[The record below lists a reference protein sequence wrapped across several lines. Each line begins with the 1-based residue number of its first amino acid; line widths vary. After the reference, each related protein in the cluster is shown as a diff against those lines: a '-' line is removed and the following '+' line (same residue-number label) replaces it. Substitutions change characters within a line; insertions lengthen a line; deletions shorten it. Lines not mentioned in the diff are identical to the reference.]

1 MAVQFWEEKRKRRL
15 RTTLYLVVFFILACA
30 VSFIVELGVRYFAN
44 EGYTPNVPFVGLYML
59 AFIFLVSG
67 FHYLSYMGFGGQ
79 GVAESMGGI
88 KVARGE
94 DLPPQVQQL
103 LNIVE
108 EMSIASRMPMP
119 TVYVIEANE
128 INAFA
133 AGLKPEKAVI
143 AVTTGALDQLSRD
156 ELQGVIGHEFG
167 HIASDD
173 MKMGMRLA
181 ALLMGFF
188 LVFYI
193 GLRLME
199 GSFFGRDRGKG
210 NGIALIALLILVGG
224 VILWFAG
231 SILRAC
237 VSREREYN
245 ADARAVE
252 FTRNP
257 GGIASALRKIL
268 TVNKEAKDMPKSGIG
283 YRHLYLD
290 NRSFLFRIFATHPP
304 LEKRIAILEGKKVN

>member
-15 RTTLYLVVFFILACA
+15 RTFLYLVVFFILACA
-30 VSFIVELGVRYFAN
+30 VAFLVEMGVRFFAY
-44 EGYTPNVPFVGLYML
+44 EGYTPQIPFVGLYML

-67 FHYLSYMGFGGQ
+67 FYYLSYMGFGGSM
-79 GVAESMGGI
+79 VAQSMGGI
-88 KVARGE
+88 KVAQG
-94 DLPPQVQQL
+94 DAVPPPVQQL

-133 AGLKPEKAVI
+133 AGLKPEKAVL
-143 AVTTGALDQLSRD
+143 AVTTGALDQLNRE
-156 ELQGVIGHEFG
+156 ELQGVVAHEFG

-193 GLRLME
+193 GLRMME
-199 GSFFGRDRGKG
+199 GSFFGRDRSKG

-257 GGIASALRKIL
+257 LGIASALRKIQ
-268 TVNKEAKDMPKSGIG
+268 TVNEAVKDMPKSGIG
-283 YRHLYLD
+283 YKHLYLD
-290 NRSFLFRIFATHPP
+290 NRSFFFRLFATHPP
-304 LEKRIAILEGKKVN
+304 LEKRIAILEGKNP